1 MIMIIIIIM
10 CLQSVEYAEKVMRQ
24 IAILY
29 RNLENLL
36 KSKID
41 VVGTTRWRRWVTVT
55 RDEKYYNHEPQPVY
69 ECTKNKLLWDLKI
82 QTDNKIEHNKA
93 DIMVL
98 DKIERKWLIIDVA
111 CPSDARVKDKRERK
125 SSELPRPQAGVE
137 TNLAIAQCN
146 CGASHNWCIRNC
158 LERHRKVVSKDWCH
172 IQIRS
177 IAESMLTG
185 YSQNASQS

>member
-1 MIMIIIIIM
+1 MMMIIIVIM
-10 CLQSVEYAEKVMRQ
+10 CPKSVEYAEKVMRQ

-29 RNLENLL
+29 RNAGNLL

-41 VVGTTRWRRWVTVT
+41 VVGTTRWRRWFTVT

-98 DKIERKWLIIDVA
+98 DKIERKWLIIDAA
-111 CPSDARVKDKRERK
+111 CPSDARVKDKEKEKVENYQDLKRELKR
-125 SSELPRPQAGVE
+125 
-137 TNLAIAQCN
+137 I
-146 CGASHNWCIRNC
+146 
-158 LERHRKVVSKDWCH
+158 
-172 IQIRS
+172 
-177 IAESMLTG
+177 
-185 YSQNASQS
+185 